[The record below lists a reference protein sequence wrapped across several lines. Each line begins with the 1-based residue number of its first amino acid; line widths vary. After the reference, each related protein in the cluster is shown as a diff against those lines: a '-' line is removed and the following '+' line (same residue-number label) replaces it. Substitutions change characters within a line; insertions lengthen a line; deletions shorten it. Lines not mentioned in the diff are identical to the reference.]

1 MGRGRSGCRSVGSPS
16 ACMSPP
22 APRRRPQQ
30 WRTRK
35 SPRPLRPPSSLSGP
49 PTSVR
54 RYRRRAFDR
63 PRHAQSVPWAGW
75 LVPGCVA
82 LDHAVFTSA
91 SSPPSSFLEFLLPP
105 VSIRVG
111 KDQETGLH
119 SLVLALRFHF
129 LSPPSFSSSGLTEDL
144 RQQMQ
149 RRQGACPVRV
159 RRHRDV
165 PNGSPNRTNPGRRRQ
180 PGAFCQSC
188 LKWAHTIIVHEL
200 LPRASSLA
208 H

>member
-1 MGRGRSGCRSVGSPS
+1 MRPTPQCRRPYSVNNLQSARERRRGRGHGGAGCRSVGSPS

-63 PRHAQSVPWAGW
+63 PRHAHSVPWAGW

-82 LDHAVFTSA
+82 LDHTVFTSA

-119 SLVLALRFHF
+119 SLVLAVCKHF
-129 LSPPSFSSSGLTEDL
+129 DSTSF
-144 RQQMQ
+144 
-149 RRQGACPVRV
+149 
-159 RRHRDV
+159 
-165 PNGSPNRTNPGRRRQ
+165 
-180 PGAFCQSC
+180 
-188 LKWAHTIIVHEL
+188 L
-200 LPRASSLA
+200 LPPFPPPV
-208 H
+208 